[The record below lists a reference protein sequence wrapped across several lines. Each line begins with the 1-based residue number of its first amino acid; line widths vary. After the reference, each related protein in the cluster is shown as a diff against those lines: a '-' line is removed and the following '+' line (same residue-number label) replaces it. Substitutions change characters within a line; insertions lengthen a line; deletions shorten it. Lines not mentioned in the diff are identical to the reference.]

1 MSVII
6 QETEM
11 RDITA
16 ATTSQGRGEFSQKY
30 SKGELE
36 EMSSRELLDGYAE

>member
-1 MSVII
+1 MSAVI

-11 RDITA
+11 RDFTA